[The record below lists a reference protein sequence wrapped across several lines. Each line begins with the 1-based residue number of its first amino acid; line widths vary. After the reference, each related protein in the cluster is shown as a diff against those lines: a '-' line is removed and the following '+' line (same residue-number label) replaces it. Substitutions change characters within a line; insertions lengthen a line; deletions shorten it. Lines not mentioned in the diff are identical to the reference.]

1 MNLLLFKTK
10 IGKILK
16 IRLCLPAQEAV
27 PGQTIS
33 VALGQHGIKTNEFI
47 KQFNNATLLFPKG
60 ILVSIIVIIYQ
71 DGSFVFEIKGI
82 ESLTL
87 LKNFIDEK
95 TKTIQIRDLCLV
107 VLLLKKSRIF
117 FSGLSF
123 NSCLKSLFG
132 TLKSRKVKILY

>member
-16 IRLCLPAQEAV
+16 IRLWLPAQEAV

-47 KQFNNATLLFPKG
+47 KQFNNATLSFPKG
-60 ILVSIIVIIYQ
+60 VLVSIIVVIYQ
-71 DGSFVFEIKGI
+71 DGSFNFEIKGI
-82 ESLTL
+82 ESLLL
-87 LKNFIDEK
+87 LKNFIDEN

-107 VLLLKKSRIF
+107 VLLLKKSRSF

-123 NSCLKSLFG
+123 NSCLKILLG
-132 TLKSRKVKILY
+132 TLKSRKIKIIY